1 MSVLPTV
8 NGCTAQR
15 IIGVMLIQ
23 PVKFVQNRSTWL
35 FEGRNAVEKIPET
48 FEMIFHLTAATHDIT
63 SGRIKNSIAGTA
75 GNVHG
80 FQDVNMLPGHLC
92 ISDQEAGSCQGSKAA
107 SYDVSMLVIH
117 TLRLLR
123 AGKGFVVAVGIID
136 PLAVFVIFSTF
147 GIAVVLG
154 SFLYMESFLFIDL
167 FCFFHQHGCAGSG
180 CRKCCKSHESFFI

>member
-80 FQDVNMLPGHLC
+80 FQDVDMIPGHLC

-107 SYDVSMLVIH
+107 SYDVSIFLIY
-117 TLRLLR
+117 TFRFLRMC
-123 AGKGFVVAVGIID
+123 KCFVVSVGIID
-136 PLAVFVIFSTF
+136 AFAVAVIFSALSVTIVIWNGRISNSTLLKNRIIGF
-147 GIAVVLG
+147 
-154 SFLYMESFLFIDL
+154 
-167 FCFFHQHGCAGSG
+167 
-180 CRKCCKSHESFFI
+180 

>member
-80 FQDVNMLPGHLC
+80 FQDVDMVPGHLC

-107 SYDVSMLVIH
+107 SYDVSMFVIH
-117 TLRLLR
+117 TFRLLR
-123 AGKGFVVAVGIID
+123 TGKSFIVTVGIID
-136 PLAVFVIFSTF
+136 PLAVFGIFSTF